1 MLRTIQI
8 AAMGAFTGIA
18 LLALAMEWV

>member
-1 MLRTIQI
+1 MKAAWIV
-8 AAMGAFTGIA
+8 AMGAFTGIA